1 MGPPS
6 MYPLEIRERAVRLV
20 RESERWGLAPVARDL
35 GVSAE
40 TLRTWVRQAE
50 ANDGSRQDLTTLQPR
65 GASSPWL

>member
-1 MGPPS
+1 MGRPS
-6 MYPLEIRERAVRLV
+6 MYPLEMRERAVRLV
-20 RESERWGLAPVARDL
+20 RESERGLAPLARDL

-40 TLRTWVRQAE
+40 TRRTWVRQAE